1 MLDQALPSLTHVAR
15 GLHHL
20 IVWQSVDGALRKE
33 LPVLYIFGG
42 PDRTPEP
49 VLRLF
54 EYTKAHASRSATWH
68 LYRLRTI
75 GALIDFVEQCGS
87 QYQQRTNVGGR
98 SPARNL
104 FSGFVQAMVRGTIK
118 VEEGSLQ
125 DPTGLFWLSS
135 NVKEVKRRIEALR
148 DVARWL
154 DSEGYGANLAHASLP
169 EIPSDSSGVLDFLY
183 TTQVVRRVSLL
194 DYLSPFKTVTPKR
207 TRGLFGREG
216 SPGNT
221 ATCFPSSKVK
231 SLLTYGFPEDFS
243 ALLNVMF
250 MLGGG
255 LRESEG
261 LHVWVSDIQYVDDE
275 AVLLLFHP
283 SEGKVTGQDRRTI
296 TRRQYLMEKFGRVPR
311 CDLLRGPEAVG
322 WKGVRGD
329 IDGALVH
336 WLPGQGIGLAVGAAV
351 RLYLRTVRE
360 PIMRLRRHMGLP
372 DHPYLLVSTDSRL
385 ATGRHIGDPYTMSA
399 FNSAWKRGVARAFA
413 ADNEPLPDI
422 VKGAGLTPHSCRHL
436 YAQTLVDL
444 KLDGAVIQQCLR
456 HVNPFSHLAYKQMP
470 TSKINELLKSA
481 AGQHP
486 STDWGVNR
494 FLSTSDALLSEQDRR
509 FGLL

>member
-1 MLDQALPSLTHVAR
+1 MLDLTLPSLTHVTR
-15 GLHHL
+15 GLHHAL
-20 IVWQSVDGALRKE
+20 VWQSVEGALRKE
-33 LPVLYIFGG
+33 LPVLYIFRG

-49 VLRLF
+49 LLTLF

-75 GALIDFVEQCGS
+75 GALVDFVIQCGS
-87 QYQQRTNVGGR
+87 QYQQRTHAGGR

-104 FSGFVQAMVRGTIK
+104 FSAFVQAMVRGTIK
-118 VEEGSLQ
+118 IEDGTLQ

-135 NVKEVKRRIEALR
+135 GVKEVERRVEALH

-154 DSEGYGANLAHASLP
+154 DTEGYGSALANASLP
-169 EIPSDSSGVLDFLY
+169 EIPSDSSGVLAFLY

-194 DYLSPFKTVTPKR
+194 SYLSPFKKVAPKR
-207 TRGLFGREG
+207 TRGLFGRQG
-216 SPGNT
+216 SSGSKT
-221 ATCFPSSKVK
+221 TSFPDSKVK
-231 SLLTYGFPEDFS
+231 SLLTFGFPNDFS

-261 LHVWVSDIQYVDDE
+261 LHVWVSDVQYVDDE
-275 AVLLLFHP
+275 AVLFLYHP
-283 SEGKVTGQDRRTI
+283 SEGVVIVQDGKTT
-296 TRRQYLMEKFGRVPR
+296 TRRQYLLDKFSRVPR

-329 IDGALVH
+329 IDGAQVH
-336 WLPGQGIGLAVGAAV
+336 WLPGQDIGRAVGSAV

-372 DHPYLLVSTDSRL
+372 DHPYLLISTD
-385 ATGRHIGDPYTMSA
+385 AKEAGRHIGDPYTMSA
-399 FNSAWKRGVARAFA
+399 FNSAWKRGVARAFV
-413 ADNEPLPDI
+413 ADNEALPDI
-422 VKGAGLTPHSCRHL
+422 VKRSGLTPHSCRHR

-444 KLDGAVIQQCLR
+444 KLDGAMIQQCMR
-456 HVNPFSHLAYKQMP
+456 HVNPFSHLAYKNLP
-470 TSKINELLKSA
+470 ASKVNALLEA
-481 AGQHP
+481 AGERHP
-486 STDWGVNR
+486 AADWGLGK

-509 FGLL
+509 HGLV